1 MFLRCMEPLP
11 FVCLTCAEPRYFLSI
26 KEAEQDVKNAYEM
39 CIAYLEKAD
48 GAHDE
53 KSKESGKQNLPQW
66 RGNDLHFYFG
76 VKLIPE
82 AGFTPENIITQ
93 ISLIYPSATN
103 EKVQFLEVP
112 EIPQPSARARK
123 VRVGSEKS
131 QIYSF
136 SPVITRATF
145 AELRVN
151 ISLGDWNKRC
161 QVPLSTQEQM
171 LSDIRTIVESHCF
184 GKELSGARFI
194 SCTLRDA
201 ICKSLRSSQ
210 QTGKSLRKE
219 RRGRYEFSLSDRA
232 SGCGAGS
239 VE

>member
-82 AGFTPENIITQ
+82 AG
-93 ISLIYPSATN
+93 
-103 EKVQFLEVP
+103 
-112 EIPQPSARARK
+112 
-123 VRVGSEKS
+123 
-131 QIYSF
+131 
-136 SPVITRATF
+136 
-145 AELRVN
+145 
-151 ISLGDWNKRC
+151 
-161 QVPLSTQEQM
+161 
-171 LSDIRTIVESHCF
+171 
-184 GKELSGARFI
+184 
-194 SCTLRDA
+194 
-201 ICKSLRSSQ
+201 
-210 QTGKSLRKE
+210 
-219 RRGRYEFSLSDRA
+219 
-232 SGCGAGS
+232 
-239 VE
+239 

>member
-1 MFLRCMEPLP
+1 MLAGSHLRTSSLKSRSSIRARPTRKFNSSRFLPSPL
-11 FVCLTCAEPRYFLSI
+11 LLL
-26 KEAEQDVKNAYEM
+26 M
-39 CIAYLEKAD
+39 CTK
-48 GAHDE
+48 
-53 KSKESGKQNLPQW
+53 
-66 RGNDLHFYFG
+66 
-76 VKLIPE
+76 
-82 AGFTPENIITQ
+82 
-93 ISLIYPSATN
+93 
-103 EKVQFLEVP
+103 VP